1 MITESQLAR
10 RYHAL
15 SVNCKKVYDAVPI
28 AEPWSTSY
36 ILSEIQRVCSYTSNM
51 RVLTGSLQSLKAS
64 GLVQEPTKG
73 LFVRTQ
79 IKPGKDDAAAEPL
92 ADATPTQ
99 NEPTTTQEASPMTA
113 PATKQTRAP
122 MAILSDLAA
131 KCKALADEIET
142 AALEIDEYVTAKDA
156 DAGKLKQLQALLKGL
171 T

>member
-1 MITESQLAR
+1 MITESQFSR

-36 ILSEIQRVCSYTSNM
+36 ILSEIQRLCSYTSNM

-73 LFVRTQ
+73 LFVRTPV
-79 IKPGKDDAAAEPL
+79 KPGKDESEAEQITDAK
-92 ADATPTQ
+92 TQ
-99 NEPTTTQEASPMTA
+99 QPEPTKEEKTMPA
-113 PATKQTRAP
+113 PAQKQPRNP
-122 MAILSDLAA
+122 MAILSELATR
-131 KCKALADEIET
+131 CKALADEIET
-142 AALEIDEYVTAKDA
+142 AALEIDEYVTAKDV

-171 T
+171 A